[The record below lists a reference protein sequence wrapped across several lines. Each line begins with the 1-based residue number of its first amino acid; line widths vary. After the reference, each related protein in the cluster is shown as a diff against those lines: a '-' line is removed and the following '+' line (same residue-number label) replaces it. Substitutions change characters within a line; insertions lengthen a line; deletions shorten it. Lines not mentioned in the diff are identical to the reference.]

1 MDSSMMGLALCGTGI
16 LLGLALA
23 ALRWVP
29 LNRRLRRELDA
40 QTAVVRNLSDRIP
53 VDEVE
58 ARLKAQEAALRE
70 SHSEALARQE
80 SVFDAA
86 MQATLQDAEA
96 GYAQRFAA
104 QQKAFEA
111 RIAGLCAELLSEHAS
126 VINGI
131 ESLLGIVRIV
141 ERWHDEMQAILSN
154 NSELKGQNAEF
165 SHIVKNVVI
174 LSLNASIEAAR
185 SGEHGLGFAVVA
197 DGVRDLANTA
207 SRWAQDYKQNLDKND
222 FITTTTFQD
231 MQASGNMIR
240 TAVLT
245 LKAANERIG
254 QTITNSRQACPA

>member
-1 MDSSMMGLALCGTGI
+1 MMGLALSGAGV
-16 LLGLALA
+16 LLGIALA
-23 ALRWVP
+23 ALRWIP
-29 LNRRLRRELDA
+29 LNRRLRRELYMQA
-40 QTAVVRNLSDRIP
+40 EHVRDLSTRIP
-53 VDEVE
+53 ADEVAQQLKTQETTLRQSHAEALTRRESALATAKQAALQEAE
-58 ARLKAQEAALRE
+58 ARHAQ
-70 SHSEALARQE
+70 HI
-80 SVFDAA
+80 
-86 MQATLQDAEA
+86 
-96 GYAQRFAA
+96 AA
-104 QQKAFEA
+104 QQEAFEA
-111 RIAGLCAELLSEHAS
+111 RIAGLCTELASEHAS
-126 VINGI
+126 VINSI

-185 SGEHGLGFAVVA
+185 SGEHGRGFAVVA

-207 SRWAQDYKQNLDKND
+207 SKWAQDYKQNLDKND

-254 QTITNSRQACPA
+254 QTITSSRQAYPA